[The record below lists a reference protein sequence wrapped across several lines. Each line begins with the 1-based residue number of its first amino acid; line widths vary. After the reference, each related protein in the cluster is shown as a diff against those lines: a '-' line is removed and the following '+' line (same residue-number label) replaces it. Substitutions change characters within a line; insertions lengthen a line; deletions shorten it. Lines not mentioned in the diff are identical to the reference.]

1 MGLDE
6 FDRIKK
12 YFKPLASAERGSLD
26 LLDDAAVLPIGS
38 ASELV
43 ISTDALVEGIHY
55 VGDEDASLI
64 AQKSLRTNLS
74 DMAAM
79 GAAPWAYTLSLILDP
94 LKKCSADQWL
104 DSFVAGL
111 QIDQNKYDVRLI
123 GGDSVVG
130 AGPTV
135 ISITIIGKLN
145 NKGPLV
151 RSVALQNDDVY
162 VSGTIG
168 DSAAGLQVIK
178 GSLDFLDL
186 SDQIYLKNRYYL
198 PQPRVALGSA
208 LVGLAS
214 AAMDVSDGLI
224 QDMGHLCSA
233 SGLAAVIN
241 WPNVPLSPP
250 VITLLESKSISI
262 SAIINGGDDYELLFT
277 APSIL
282 RPDIEELSKKTEV
295 PLTRIG
301 YMTEGADVLL
311 MDKEN
316 QLISLAGAGFKHA

>member
-151 RSVALQNDDVY
+151 RSGALQNDDVY

-198 PQPRVALGSA
+198 PQPRVALGLA

>member
-151 RSVALQNDDVY
+151 RSGALQNDDIY

>member
-79 GAAPWAYTLSLILDP
+79 GATPWAYTLSLILDP

-151 RSVALQNDDVY
+151 RSGALQNDDIY

-233 SGLAAVIN
+233 SGLAAVVN

>member
-151 RSVALQNDDVY
+151 RSGALQNDDIY

-178 GSLDFLDL
+178 GSLDFLDF

-198 PQPRVALGSA
+198 PQPRVALGLA

-282 RPDIEELSKKTEV
+282 RPDIEELSKKAEV
-295 PLTRIG
+295 SLTRIG

-316 QLISLAGAGFKHA
+316 QLISVAGAGFKHA

>member
-151 RSVALQNDDVY
+151 RSGALQNDDVY

-301 YMTEGADVLL
+301 YMTEGADVVL

>member
-38 ASELV
+38 DSELV

-79 GAAPWAYTLSLILDP
+79 GATPWAYTLSLILDP

-151 RSVALQNDDVY
+151 RSGALQNDDIY

-198 PQPRVALGSA
+198 PQPRVALGLA

>member
-151 RSVALQNDDVY
+151 RSGALQNDDIY

-198 PQPRVALGSA
+198 PQPRVALGLA

-282 RPDIEELSKKTEV
+282 RPDIEELSKKAEV
-295 PLTRIG
+295 SLTRIG

>member
-38 ASELV
+38 DSELV

-151 RSVALQNDDVY
+151 RSGALQNDDIY

-178 GSLDFLDL
+178 GSLDFLDF

-198 PQPRVALGSA
+198 PQPRVALGLA

-295 PLTRIG
+295 SLTRIG

>member
-151 RSVALQNDDVY
+151 RSGALQNDDVY

-233 SGLAAVIN
+233 SGLAAVVN

>member
-151 RSVALQNDDVY
+151 RSGALQNDDVY

>member
-12 YFKPLASAERGSLD
+12 YFKPLASLERGSLD
-26 LLDDAAVLPIGS
+26 LRDDAAVLPVGS
-38 ASELV
+38 DSELV

-79 GAAPWAYTLSLILDP
+79 GATPWAYTLSLILDP
-94 LKKCSADQWL
+94 IKKCSADQWL

-111 QIDQNKYDVRLI
+111 QVDQNEYGVRLI

-145 NKGPLV
+145 NKAPLI
-151 RSVALQNDDVY
+151 RSGALQNDDIY

-168 DSAAGLQVIK
+168 DSAVGLQIVT

-186 SDQIYLKNRYYL
+186 SDQAYLKNRYYL
-198 PQPRVALGSA
+198 PQPRVTLGMA

-233 SGLAAVIN
+233 SGLGAIIN
-241 WPNVPLSPP
+241 WPNVPLSRP
-250 VITLLESKSISI
+250 VMTLLENKSISI
-262 SAIINGGDDYELLFT
+262 STIINGGDDYELLFT

-282 RPDIEELSKKTEV
+282 RMDIEELSKKIEV
-295 PLTRIG
+295 PVTRIG
-301 YMTEGADVLL
+301 YMAEGADVLL
-311 MDKEN
+311 MNKEN
-316 QLISLAGAGFKHA
+316 QLISLTGTGFKHA

>member
-38 ASELV
+38 DSELV

-111 QIDQNKYDVRLI
+111 QIDQNKYDVCLI
-123 GGDSVVG
+123 GGVSVVG

-151 RSVALQNDDVY
+151 RSGALQNDDIY

-178 GSLDFLDL
+178 GSLDFLDF

-198 PQPRVALGSA
+198 PQPRVALGLA

-316 QLISLAGAGFKHA
+316 QLISVAGAGFKHA

>member
-38 ASELV
+38 DSELV

-151 RSVALQNDDVY
+151 RSGALQNDDIY

-178 GSLDFLDL
+178 GSLDFLDF

-198 PQPRVALGSA
+198 PQPRVALGLA

-295 PLTRIG
+295 SLTRIG

-316 QLISLAGAGFKHA
+316 QLISVAGAGFKHA

>member
-38 ASELV
+38 DSELV

-151 RSVALQNDDVY
+151 RSGALQNDDIY

-198 PQPRVALGSA
+198 PQPRVALGLA

-295 PLTRIG
+295 SLTRIG

-316 QLISLAGAGFKHA
+316 QLISVAGAGFKHA

>member
-38 ASELV
+38 DSELV

-151 RSVALQNDDVY
+151 RSGALQNDDIY

-178 GSLDFLDL
+178 GSLDFLDF

-198 PQPRVALGSA
+198 PQPRVALGLA

-282 RPDIEELSKKTEV
+282 RPDIEELSKKAEV
-295 PLTRIG
+295 SLTRIG

-316 QLISLAGAGFKHA
+316 QLISVAGAGFKHA

>member
-151 RSVALQNDDVY
+151 RSGALQNDDVY

-233 SGLAAVIN
+233 SGLGAIIN

>member
-38 ASELV
+38 DSELV

-135 ISITIIGKLN
+135 ISITIIGKLS

-151 RSVALQNDDVY
+151 RSGALQNDDIY

-178 GSLDFLDL
+178 GSLDFLDF

-198 PQPRVALGSA
+198 PQPRVALGLA

-295 PLTRIG
+295 SLTRIG

-316 QLISLAGAGFKHA
+316 QLISVAGAGFKHA

>member
-26 LLDDAAVLPIGS
+26 LLEDAAVLPIGS

-151 RSVALQNDDVY
+151 RSGALQNDDVY